1 MFSATVMR
9 TCSSKTRQSAVHSKT
24 TCNVLASRTE
34 VSSLAW
40 RASGGTAM
48 AWASEEQDGH
58 RRTAQD
64 FPEGRYTESSSSVQM
79 KMLVHVKTG
88 TEIFIVS
95 VVAPK

>member
-1 MFSATVMR
+1 
-9 TCSSKTRQSAVHSKT
+9 
-24 TCNVLASRTE
+24 
-34 VSSLAW
+34 
-40 RASGGTAM
+40 M
-48 AWASEEQDGH
+48 AWASEERDGH
-58 RRTAQD
+58 WRTAQD